1 MKNSISLFKQ
11 SLPALWLLS
20 SLAFAATGP
29 EVAQLLNTRYQNT
42 TAECV
47 GEHPAY
53 FCSGVLVRGS
63 EESGEFW
70 KHGAIATQLGAENFN
85 YLRADLGT
93 RALKQKNGVV
103 FSDAFTAIGQG
114 KSLDALCVYPFEFAV
129 TGTRPH
135 FGCGAIA
142 RAEPDPSSCTAEG
155 VTDAQGWLAHFQEQG
170 EQSDKQCSFS
180 SYVPMQFR
188 ASLIAHDGINDTW
201 SASPNMVQIKNWDS
215 DAPTQLPIQGLF
227 YDMTQTGA
235 LLGAQKDQ
243 RDYFN
248 VTGDWLPILRM
259 DLHQAPDGVF
269 GFNQHDQLYTGY
281 EVASRLNARY
291 ADTSPACRGDTA
303 AYNCNGVLIRA
314 TDVSTAFHSW
324 NPSPQSVAGNGVS
337 FSYARADTRIRQLFK
352 TQGFVVRES
361 FAPTGKPLE
370 VRCIYPNDAH
380 TGGSKDLCRVHVGLC
395 AEVGVTTPE
404 EWVRRY
410 AANPIAGC
418 AFDTEPDNFQLA
430 TTVRPTSN
438 DPYGWNELIMAAWT
452 ESNPE
457 QMPLEAFTINAQAAN
472 PGNGLAGAQFIQRDY
487 FQVTGRFIPV
497 VRVSFAEGT
506 PQVFTY
512 DPADQT
518 VSGTV
523 MQSLFNALPP
533 STSHPTFMEYK

>member
-1 MKNSISLFKQ
+1 MNNRLPCVDVFSLT
-11 SLPALWLLS
+11 LLL
-20 SLAFAATGP
+20 LASHSNAATGP
-29 EVAQLLNTRYQNT
+29 EVARLLNTRYQNT

-47 GEHPAY
+47 GEHSAY

-63 EESGEFW
+63 AGTGEFW
-70 KHGAIATQLGAENFN
+70 KHSAESSQLGAESFN

-114 KSLDALCVYPFEFAV
+114 KSLDALCVYPFEFAL

-180 SYVPMQFR
+180 SYAPMQFR
-188 ASLIAHDGINDTW
+188 ASLIAHDGINETW

-215 DAPTQLPIQGLF
+215 DAPKQLPIQGLF

-269 GFNQHDQLYTGY
+269 GFNQHDQLYIGY

-291 ADTSPACRGDTA
+291 QQTA
-303 AYNCNGVLIRA
+303 STCQAGKTAFFCNGVLLRGTQA
-314 TDVSTAFHSW
+314 STAFHMW
-324 NPSPQSVAGNGVS
+324 NPSPGSVANGGVS
-337 FSYARADTRIRQLFK
+337 FSYLRKDAGLTKPVF
-352 TQGFVVRES
+352 TQGFLVRES
-361 FAPTGKPLE
+361 FAPAAFPLTLM
-370 VRCIYPNDAH
+370 CAYPFDGA
-380 TGGSKDLCRVHVGLC
+380 TSRPLDTCRVRGDMCDEL
-395 AEVGVTTPE
+395 GITTVAA
-404 EWVRRY
+404 WVSRY
-410 AANPIAGC
+410 ATAPHNSC
-418 AFDTEPDNFQLA
+418 AFNNDPEQFQLSID
-430 TTVRPTSN
+430 VRPSVPN
-438 DPYGWNELIMAAWT
+438 GNGWNEVMIQTWPQDIPLQI
-452 ESNPE
+452 S
-457 QMPLEAFTINAQAAN
+457 LEAFYYSLKAHF
-472 PGNGLAGAQFIQRDY
+472 PGNGLAQAQFAQRDY
-487 FQVTGRFIPV
+487 FQTTARFLPIV
-497 VRVSFAEGT
+497 LIDLEA
-506 PQVFTY
+506 
-512 DPADQT
+512 PADQ
-518 VSGTV
+518 VFRYNPADQNSPGAPA
-523 MQSLFNALPP
+523 SLLITPDFL
-533 STSHPTFMEYK
+533 